1 MLQIIYSE
9 DDLAALVQQYGFL
22 PFMKNQIPGFSVEE
36 HTPPELWFAEDQ
48 EGPWEWKGP
57 AIEKAG
63 CAYGKFFG
71 GKAGFIARDW
81 FCDFANYRRDGY
93 DFEGR
98 YEDGLIR
105 QQDKLLYDVLQSYP
119 SLLSRQWHR
128 LSGIQKR
135 SAFDASVAR
144 LQMQGFVITIG
155 FEYALDK
162 YGNPRGWAISRCAT
176 PENFWGNGFTD
187 HIYDRDPAE
196 SGRRIERH
204 LMELLPQATQ
214 AQVLQV
220 IGKRK

>member
-1 MLQIIYSE
+1 MIYSE

-48 EGPWEWKGP
+48 DGPWEWKGP

-63 CAYGKFFG
+63 CAYGKFFR
-71 GKAGFIARDW
+71 GKAGFISREW
-81 FCDFANYRRDGY
+81 FSDFANYRRDGY
-93 DFEGR
+93 DLDAA
-98 YEDGLIR
+98 YDDGHVRL
-105 QQDKLLYDVLQSYP
+105 QDKLVYDALAAEP
-119 SLLSRQWHR
+119 SLLSREWHK
-128 LSGIQKR
+128 LTGIQKR
-135 SAFDASVAR
+135 STFDASVTR

-176 PENFWGNGFTD
+176 PENFWGHGFTE
-187 HIYDRDPAE
+187 HIYDRNPAE
-196 SGRRIERH
+196 SGRFMQQH
-204 LMELLPQATQ
+204 LTELLPQATQ
-214 AQVLQV
+214 AQILQV